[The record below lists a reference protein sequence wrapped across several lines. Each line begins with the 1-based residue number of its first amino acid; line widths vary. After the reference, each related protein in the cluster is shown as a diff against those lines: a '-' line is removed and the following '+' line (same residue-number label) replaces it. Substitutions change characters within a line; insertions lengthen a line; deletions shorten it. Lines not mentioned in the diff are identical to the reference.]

1 MDVRLDKINVP
12 DLMVSGTE
20 PDNIQMDK
28 KLLEDKENTIQVL
41 KKNIKVKRVQHV
53 QLSELMVLQQ
63 EKEKI
68 PQEMMDYKH
77 KVLKFQ
83 EENQAWEVER
93 LGLILQISV
102 LNTNQRQEEEVLEE
116 LKKRKCCKN

>member
-41 KKNIKVKRVQHV
+41 KKKD
-53 QLSELMVLQQ
+53 
-63 EKEKI
+63 KI
-68 PQEMMDYKH
+68 PRTTACSI
-77 KVLKFQ
+77 V
-83 EENQAWEVER
+83 
-93 LGLILQISV
+93 
-102 LNTNQRQEEEVLEE
+102 
-116 LKKRKCCKN
+116 